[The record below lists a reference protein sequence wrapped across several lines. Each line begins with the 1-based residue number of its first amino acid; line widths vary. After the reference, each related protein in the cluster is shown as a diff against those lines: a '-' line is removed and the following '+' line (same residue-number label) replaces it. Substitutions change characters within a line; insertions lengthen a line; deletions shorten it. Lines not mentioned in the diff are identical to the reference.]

1 MEKRTLENWYSQ
13 QNYLRWFPHVKLIN
27 ADLMFKEV
35 LANQSDDPL
44 EYVEVFY
51 TDGGRK
57 EQQTKAGYVT
67 STGKNRIE
75 HIVGSSQQAEKYAI
89 KMAFQDSGPQVNI
102 ITDSKYCF
110 SILRARPNPE
120 TIENSLWKDIISLV
134 MKKDNWYIGWIPGHK
149 GVPGNTEADQLVSI
163 VVEGEN
169 IKDKRPEDV
178 GYDLCTPKDL
188 FVLPREII
196 KLNIETKIE
205 IPGAHSDRQRAGA
218 ACVRFGHCVEGT
230 CGWSVVCCRCDADT
244 SWLLVARTTRPGGQS
259 VVGYNILHNIS

>member
-1 MEKRTLENWYSQ
+1 
-13 QNYLRWFPHVKLIN
+13 
-27 ADLMFKEV
+27 MFKEV

-205 IPGAHSDRQRAGA
+205 IPRAHSDKQRASA
-218 ACVRFGHCVEGT
+218 AYIQFSHYVKGT
-230 CGWSVVCCRCDADT
+230 CG
-244 SWLLVARTTRPGGQS
+244 
-259 VVGYNILHNIS
+259 